1 MKTSKV
7 IREIASEI
15 ENIFRNNELA
25 EPNPLAL
32 AQLEALHSRMRLHCG
47 YCFERTT
54 KIISLAKDFYSV
66 RKHQLH
72 PGGADGVLRDVCVN
86 LEEMRAWASLWEKNG
101 K

>member
-7 IREIASEI
+7 VREIANEI
-15 ENIFRNNELA
+15 ENVFRNNELA

-32 AQLEALHSRMRLHCG
+32 AQLEVLHSRMRLHCG